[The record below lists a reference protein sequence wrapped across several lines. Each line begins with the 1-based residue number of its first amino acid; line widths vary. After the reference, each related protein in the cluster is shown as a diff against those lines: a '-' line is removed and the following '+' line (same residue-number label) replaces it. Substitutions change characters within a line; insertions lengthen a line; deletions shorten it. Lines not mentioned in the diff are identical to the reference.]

1 MPLSTA
7 QCSAFNSYLFRRTPD
22 WDKKLSRDRFPR
34 SYTYMGLYKSAAWDS
49 FTGTQHT
56 WDKVHIT
63 RANDDGCW
71 DQVQIDACL
80 GAPCAPSR
88 FNMGW
93 GSTRANYVKFH
104 RDYTTPP
111 WCFDQLRDTEEAVAQ
126 LSAIVEGL
134 KEQPNEIWSD
144 FFRLWALR
152 SSDKIWICGSA
163 DTTVTTSDSIFTA
176 NCTKI
181 DLGSAGNLPTS
192 KLTMNYLNHHVEVL
206 QYNGYFDRDF
216 DPTGKFEIMTDI
228 QTLQENANAN
238 PALAGM
244 YLGADFAKGGK
255 FYAYGVM
262 GGVGQWLFKIDSAPL
277 RFCHVGNGV
286 LQRVFPY
293 ENVAATVGK
302 KPQFSTAYLN
312 APYQMSHVYNRAA
325 RTVYM
330 GETTPVN
337 PDMKF
342 LSRSLNGTWSWKN
355 PDYFDYIDPN
365 TGVKCSFNNDKKN
378 MGYFLGEFEVGVK
391 TEYQEIE
398 MCIIH
403 QREPQVVA
411 DDPRCT
417 SAPAC
422 TTQNLLPYN
431 LGCFDPAS

>member
-1 MPLSTA
+1 
-7 QCSAFNSYLFRRTPD
+7 
-22 WDKKLSRDRFPR
+22 
-34 SYTYMGLYKSAAWDS
+34 
-49 FTGTQHT
+49 
-56 WDKVHIT
+56 
-63 RANDDGCW
+63 
-71 DQVQIDACL
+71 
-80 GAPCAPSR
+80 
-88 FNMGW
+88 MGW

-163 DTTVTTSDSIFTA
+163 DTTVTTSDSIFTS

-277 RFCHVGNGV
+277 RFCHVGSGV

-417 SAPAC
+417 TAPEC